1 MAATA
6 LNPETSLNIW
16 ISTNKMDFSESLLLL
31 FSVMQLLL
39 EWNVMGT

>member
-16 ISTNKMDFSESLLLL
+16 ISTNKMDFSESLLEKMVLQKL
-31 FSVMQLLL
+31 RDNTYKNQI
-39 EWNVMGT
+39 